1 MYYNVEELADLAKVD
16 LFIVTNGEGRL
27 LAWLDEPE
35 RFGEDLSGLPT
46 INRALQGEFPE
57 IELTTPELWTGGGQ
71 VFQIVSAPVFLGDNI
86 IGSITLGALIGEKE
100 AFALKGDAE
109 KHITFFRDSLMFAS
123 TFDSTEILAM
133 QRFYQQNSA
142 RISTL
147 MTSQRASEAFEF
159 TLNSDEYF
167 AFLSPLGK
175 GVDAYYLAAVEKESQ
190 LTILDTLQLYIL
202 IIAIISLVL
211 GVSFGFLFGRSFSRP
226 ILRLAK
232 GMSKVEAGDLNQNV
246 RATTKDE
253 IGDLTNAFNNMV
265 VGLRERLHLS
275 KYVGSHTLDMVRKSG
290 QKDIA
295 LGGERRDIT
304 TLFSDIRGFTRF
316 SATRE
321 PEEII
326 GMLNRFL
333 GMQAEVVD
341 LFEGSVDKFV
351 GDEMVALFTGKDGL
365 SRAMHCAVKIQKII
379 TNELRNAD
387 GQIGVG
393 IGINYGPVVIGN
405 MGAKDRMDYTVI
417 GSSVNL
423 GARLCSAAKAGQI
436 LVPESLVRENSD
448 FKYGETIMM
457 SFKGLDNE
465 IAVAE
470 VLDEAK

>member
-1 MYYNVEELADLAKVD
+1 
-16 LFIVTNGEGRL
+16 L
-27 LAWLDEPE
+27 L
-35 RFGEDLSGLPT
+35 
-46 INRALQGEFPE
+46 
-57 IELTTPELWTGGGQ
+57 
-71 VFQIVSAPVFLGDNI
+71 
-86 IGSITLGALIGEKE
+86 
-100 AFALKGDAE
+100 
-109 KHITFFRDSLMFAS
+109 
-123 TFDSTEILAM
+123 
-133 QRFYQQNSA
+133 
-142 RISTL
+142 
-147 MTSQRASEAFEF
+147 
-159 TLNSDEYF
+159 
-167 AFLSPLGK
+167 FLSPLGK